1 MKTKILAAF
10 AAVAAIAFTG
20 FSVSA
25 QFNNTAPGIVVAGS
39 QNADNLP
46 KKAKQF
52 INKHFKGVGVAKCEQ
67 YFDQGKYEVE
77 LANGVDIEFDAK
89 GEVLEVDAPD
99 NAYLA
104 PSVAKDL
111 LHDSA
116 FSRLEKAG
124 LIGKVESIEFK
135 KGRAV
140 EVEVDVPGPDTYV
153 FDINGLFIT
162 VQD

>member
-1 MKTKILAAF
+1 MKAKFLAAF
-10 AAVAAIAFTG
+10 AAVAAITFAG
-20 FSVSA
+20 FSASA
-25 QFNNTAPGIVVAGS
+25 QYNSTPGIVMAGS
-39 QNADNLP
+39 QNVDKLP
-46 KKAKQF
+46 SKAKKF
-52 INKHFKGVGVAKCEQ
+52 IKKHFDGVGVAGCEEA
-67 YFDQGKYEVE
+67 FAQGKYAVE
-77 LANGVDIEFDAK
+77 LLNGVEIEFDSK

-99 NAYLA
+99 NTYLA
-104 PSVAKDL
+104 ASVAKDL

-116 FSRLEKAG
+116 FNHLEKAG